1 MPTQAEIDR
10 ARAQAAWGR
19 EVLPQLPQMAVDGL
33 KAHYGTQAGMLDLI
47 PNALHAVTFGAG
59 NALRGASGKEPLVYN
74 SSPLQDTFIALTEG
88 TPLPRYWWRAS
99 DAPVTVAPART
110 GGGGGGGRDAPTQTA
125 PARDLGVRFSGV
137 DSPPAGFYR
146 SARAS
151 TETPGATVSA
161 APAPTVVSPSAA
173 SPSAMQGAPAVAPPV
188 TPIAFTPAIAPSVPV
203 APISNGAYVAG
214 PGMSAM
220 YFPGGSVSASE
231 LAPYAQARL
240 DRLMSGAIGGTN
252 QSAIAA
258 DQIRMRQIQ
267 DTPQW
272 QANWQAAI
280 SNGMTAAAATAFANS
295 RTAMDSG
302 NASVFAR
309 TTAAAD
315 QQAADTAR
323 GQAGS
328 LAYLTGISELQDP
341 FYNPASAPMPGGQ
354 VTGVARNPA
363 TGNTMLQFGTGAGQ
377 NSPWVELGAGRYS
390 TVAPALAQSG
400 IGALFNSEDAQNAN
414 AAEQVANTIRL
425 IQAASGAAGYDPA
438 QAYLRAYQEQLG
450 RANARND
457 ATAQAGDP
465 TLLLQQP

>member
-1 MPTQAEIDR
+1 
-10 ARAQAAWGR
+10 
-19 EVLPQLPQMAVDGL
+19 
-33 KAHYGTQAGMLDLI
+33 
-47 PNALHAVTFGAG
+47 
-59 NALRGASGKEPLVYN
+59 
-74 SSPLQDTFIALTEG
+74 
-88 TPLPRYWWRAS
+88 
-99 DAPVTVAPART
+99 
-110 GGGGGGGRDAPTQTA
+110 
-125 PARDLGVRFSGV
+125 
-137 DSPPAGFYR
+137 
-146 SARAS
+146 
-151 TETPGATVSA
+151 
-161 APAPTVVSPSAA
+161 
-173 SPSAMQGAPAVAPPV
+173 
-188 TPIAFTPAIAPSVPV
+188 
-203 APISNGAYVAG
+203 
-214 PGMSAM
+214 M